1 MMNQICEW
9 NDFVI
14 FHENITFG
22 ASWHMNGCPFRFAF
36 KSAFYSPKRLNKMKR
51 CSSYTIFI
59 SLFLA
64 EVINILHRI

>member
-22 ASWHMNGCPFRFAF
+22 ASWHMNGCLFRFAF
-36 KSAFYSPKRLNKMKR
+36 KSAFYSPKRLNKMKLEDVVA
-51 CSSYTIFI
+51 IL
-59 SLFLA
+59 SLSLCF
-64 EVINILHRI
+64 

>member
-36 KSAFYSPKRLNKMKR
+36 KSAFYSPKRLNKMKLEDVVA
-51 CSSYTIFI
+51 IL
-59 SLFLA
+59 SLSLCF
-64 EVINILHRI
+64 

>member
-1 MMNQICEW
+1 MMNQICDW

-36 KSAFYSPKRLNKMKR
+36 KSAFYSPKRLNKMKLEDVVA
-51 CSSYTIFI
+51 IL
-59 SLFLA
+59 SLSLCF
-64 EVINILHRI
+64 

>member
-36 KSAFYSPKRLNKMKR
+36 KSAFYSPKRLNKMKLEEVVA
-51 CSSYTIFI
+51 IL
-59 SLFLA
+59 SLSLCF
-64 EVINILHRI
+64 

>member
-36 KSAFYSPKRLNKMKR
+36 KSAFYSPKRLNKMKLDDVVA
-51 CSSYTIFI
+51 IL
-59 SLFLA
+59 SLSLCF
-64 EVINILHRI
+64 

>member
-22 ASWHMNGCPFRFAF
+22 SSWHMNGCPFRFAF
-36 KSAFYSPKRLNKMKR
+36 KSAFYSPKRLNKMKLEDVVA
-51 CSSYTIFI
+51 IL
-59 SLFLA
+59 SLSLCF
-64 EVINILHRI
+64 

>member
-36 KSAFYSPKRLNKMKR
+36 KSAFYSPKRLNKMKLQDVVA
-51 CSSYTIFI
+51 IL
-59 SLFLA
+59 SLSLCF
-64 EVINILHRI
+64 

>member
-9 NDFVI
+9 NDIVI

-36 KSAFYSPKRLNKMKR
+36 KSAFYSPKRLNKMKLEDVVA
-51 CSSYTIFI
+51 IL
-59 SLFLA
+59 SLSLCF
-64 EVINILHRI
+64 